1 MTIGIVRRASKEE
14 YLYGRVKH
22 TTMETEILS
31 LMGSER
37 DTALRKAAA
46 YIRQGELVG
55 IPTETVYGLA
65 GSALYAEAATK
76 IYTAKGRPSDNPL
89 IVHIAEPT
97 EAEQIAHTVPLY
109 YALAERYMPG
119 PLTIILPKKPVIP
132 DTVSGGL
139 STVAIRC
146 PSHPDARALIRV
158 SGHPIAAPSANSSG
172 KPSPTTAAHVY
183 EDLCGKIPLI
193 LDGGPCSIGVESTV
207 IALGD
212 DGESCTILRP
222 GAVTREMLMEICHHV
237 DVAEAVTDPGK
248 AGDKPQSPGMK
259 YKHYAPKCHVILVD
273 APDSHSFVQY
283 VRSVGTG
290 KYGVLAVD
298 EEAEL
303 FPNATVLLMGAA
315 ADEAEHARRLFAL
328 LREAD
333 EKALETLYAR
343 LPSEE
348 GIDLATYNRIIRAA
362 GGQVVHPVPPTEKTN
377 A

>member
-1 MTIGIVRRASKEE
+1 MQ
-14 YLYGRVKH
+14 
-22 TTMETEILS
+22 TEILS
-31 LMGSER
+31 LLDGDREA
-37 DTALRKAAA
+37 ALNKAAA
-46 YIRQGELVG
+46 YIQQGELVG

-76 IYTAKGRPSDNPL
+76 IYAAKGRPSDNPL
-89 IVHIAEPT
+89 IVHIAKPT
-97 EAEQIAHTVPLY
+97 DAEQIAHTVPLY
-109 YALAERYMPG
+109 YTLAERYMPG
-119 PLTIILPKKPVIP
+119 PLTIILPKKSVIP

-146 PSHPDARALIRV
+146 PSHPDARALIQV

-193 LDGGPCSIGVESTV
+193 LDGGSCSIGVESTV
-207 IALGD
+207 IALGE

-222 GAVTREMLMEICHHV
+222 GAVTKEMLVAVCHHV

-248 AGDKPQSPGMK
+248 AGDKPLSPGMK
-259 YKHYAPKCHVILVD
+259 YKHYAPKCQVILVD

-283 VRSVGTG
+283 VQAVGKG
-290 KYGVLAVD
+290 KYGVLAVN
-298 EEAEL
+298 EEVDQ
-303 FPNATVLLMGAA
+303 FPGAIVLPMGAA
-315 ADEAEHARRLFAL
+315 GDEAEHARRLFAL

-333 EKALETLYAR
+333 EKTLETLYAR
-343 LPSEE
+343 LPGEN

-362 GGQVVHPVPPTEKTN
+362 GGRIVHI
-377 A
+377 

>member
-1 MTIGIVRRASKEE
+1 
-14 YLYGRVKH
+14 
-22 TTMETEILS
+22 METEILS
-31 LMGSER
+31 LHGSGR
-37 DTALRKAAA
+37 DAALKKAAA
-46 YIRQGELVG
+46 YIQNGELVG

-65 GSALYAEAATK
+65 GSALYPEAAAK

-89 IVHIAEPT
+89 IVHVAEPA
-97 EAEQIAHTVPLY
+97 EAEKIAHTTPMY

-132 DTVSGGL
+132 DAVSGGL
-139 STVAIRC
+139 ATVAIRC
-146 PSHPDARALIRV
+146 PAHPDARALIQV

-183 EDLCGKIPLI
+183 DDLCGKIPLI

-207 IALGD
+207 ITLGS

-222 GAVTREMLMEICHHV
+222 GAVTREMLSTICRRV
-237 DVAEAVTDPGK
+237 EVSEAVTDPGK

-273 APDSHSFVQY
+273 APDSPAFVQY
-283 VRSVGTG
+283 VRSVGHG

-298 EEAEL
+298 EEAEQ
-303 FPNATVLLMGAA
+303 FPDATVLLMGAA

-333 EKALETLYAR
+333 EKDLDTLYAR
-343 LPSEE
+343 LPGED

-362 GGQVVHPVPPTEKTN
+362 GGQVVHI
-377 A
+377 

>member
-1 MTIGIVRRASKEE
+1 MQ
-14 YLYGRVKH
+14 
-22 TTMETEILS
+22 TEILS
-31 LMGSER
+31 LIGGER
-37 DTALRKAAA
+37 AYALRKAAA
-46 YIRQGELVG
+46 YIQGGELVG

-76 IYTAKGRPSDNPL
+76 IYKAKGRPSDNPL
-89 IVHIAEPT
+89 IVHIAEPA
-97 EAEQIAHTVPLY
+97 EAEQIAHTTTLY

-132 DTVSGGL
+132 DAVSGGL
-139 STVAIRC
+139 TTVAIRC
-146 PSHPDARALIRV
+146 PSHPDARDLIRV

-172 KPSPTTAAHVY
+172 KPSPTTATHVY

-207 IALGD
+207 IALGE

-222 GAVTREMLMEICHHV
+222 GAVTKEMLMEVCNQV
-237 DVAEAVTDPGK
+237 DVAEAVTDPDK

-273 APDSHSFVQY
+273 APDSKSFVQY
-283 VRSVGTG
+283 VQTVGKG
-290 KYGVLAVD
+290 KYGVMAVN
-298 EEAEL
+298 EEAEQ
-303 FPNATVLLMGAA
+303 FSNATVLLMGAEN
-315 ADEAEHARRLFAL
+315 DEAEHARRLFAL

-343 LPSEE
+343 LPGEE

-362 GGQVVHPVPPTEKTN
+362 GGQIVHI
-377 A
+377 